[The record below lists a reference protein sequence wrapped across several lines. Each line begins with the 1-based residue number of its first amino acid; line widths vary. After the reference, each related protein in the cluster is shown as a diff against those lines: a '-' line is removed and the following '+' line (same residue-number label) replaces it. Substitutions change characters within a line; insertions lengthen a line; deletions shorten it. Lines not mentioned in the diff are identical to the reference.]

1 MIYARIVL
9 ILSALMYGGFGA
21 AYLAR
26 PRAMAKLTHFELPS
40 PTAVTEIRAF
50 YGGMELGLA
59 VLLVVCAIRPDWA
72 GAGLLALAL
81 LSGGTVVA
89 RLIGFAVDGSATAFL
104 WKVLAAEVLVA
115 ALGVVGLIVLRR
127 S

>member
-9 ILSALMYGGFGA
+9 FLSALMYGGFGA

-26 PRAMAKLTHFELPS
+26 PKAMAKLTHFELTS

-59 VLLVVCAIRPDWA
+59 ALLVVCAIRPDWA

-89 RLIGFAVDGSATAFL
+89 RLIGFAADGSATAFL

-115 ALGVVGLIVLRR
+115 ALGIVGLIVLRR